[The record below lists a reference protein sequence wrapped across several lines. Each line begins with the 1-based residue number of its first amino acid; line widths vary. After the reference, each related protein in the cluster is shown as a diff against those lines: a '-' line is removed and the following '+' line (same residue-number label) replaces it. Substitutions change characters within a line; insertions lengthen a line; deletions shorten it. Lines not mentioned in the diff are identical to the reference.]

1 MKTENE
7 TKDEM
12 INEVDELGL
21 QIESE
26 LNEMYETG
34 QSEWDIEDIR
44 KVGKRTYDLIF
55 DNYEDDE
62 ENGVETSHFSLLEK
76 EDDIANLLSE
86 LENKDDIPIK
96 NSINPVE
103 LDQLK
108 NEILEKNE
116 IIKDLSFKLNNSN
129 NNNIKPVCEKEL
141 NELRDINI
149 NLTQTV
155 VSQKTKYDQIIISL
169 DQIINKKSEDLNY
182 LKTDNINLI
191 QDLEKRLI
199 SLNEKDNLI
208 QNLNENIKMLEIEKE
223 NLSEKY
229 QQEIN
234 LIKLNFT
241 QELNNIK
248 IISDMNSVNS
258 VSKNSAIDKINNEF
272 DNELNLS
279 NIEKESSDYIKKNS
293 EILQKENFENFKKK
307 YIETIES
314 KDLEIEKNIQ
324 NIKALNEEIGNLK
337 SEILENDI
345 EKQDNEFKI
354 ENFLEEIEKLKEINL
369 ENKNNENLLK
379 ENFDKQIDDMNNII
393 DRLTTAN
400 EKYLNRINELNE
412 EFYYKTSEEKI
423 RSSHEIQNNSLQT
436 NEDLETKIV
445 EIELLKDELK
455 QKDKKMMDIK
465 EEMFKQKMKINE

>member
-1 MKTENE
+1 MNK
-7 TKDEM
+7 
-12 INEVDELGL
+12 
-21 QIESE
+21 
-26 LNEMYETG
+26 
-34 QSEWDIEDIR
+34 
-44 KVGKRTYDLIF
+44 
-55 DNYEDDE
+55 
-62 ENGVETSHFSLLEK
+62 LLEK
-76 EDDIANLLSE
+76 EDYIANLLSE